1 MPRFWVSLFSEPIS
15 FLEISWKIPQEPNP
29 CWLAFNMAQWGRSA
43 MDIDWGVI
51 MYRKEYVQFTTMII
65 PCLSHQNPL
74 MFHPH
79 SILLMVIFHSM
90 RLSLKI
96 LENLAKSMC
105 KLVKICQN
113 PSNSYWFS
121 HHCPTRIS
129 IIIPSLSIILPWKI
143 SQIARH
149 PLPWPFCLDWESLPI
164 KVAALPAMQS
174 TIPSTF
180 RTFLNFGRRFTV
192 EKLLIPTW
200 FLSFVK
206 LVI

>member
-1 MPRFWVSLFSEPIS
+1 MPGFWVSLFSEPIS

-129 IIIPSLSIILPWKI
+129 IIIPSLSIIFPWKN
-143 SQIARH
+143 
-149 PLPWPFCLDWESLPI
+149 LPNRS
-164 KVAALPAMQS
+164 ASPAV
-174 TIPSTF
+174 
-180 RTFLNFGRRFTV
+180 TFLLGLGVTADQGGSVASHAEHNSQHFQDLFEFRPEVHRRKIADSNMIFI
-192 EKLLIPTW
+192 LR
-200 FLSFVK
+200 
-206 LVI
+206 